1 MGPTDSSTA
10 TAKSTPCSLLIN
22 TRQGRAWRGACKIFA
37 MLAAEA
43 RDIEIRICVNVSI
56 AKKTRI
62 MADKRHLTMACKESS
77 QLFPHLYRQV
87 RNRGFWL

>member
-1 MGPTDSSTA
+1 
-10 TAKSTPCSLLIN
+10 
-22 TRQGRAWRGACKIFA
+22 

-77 QLFPHLYRQV
+77 QLFPHFYRQV